1 MHVPGMGV
9 RPFFFSSLYDGPAT
23 QQTVFDNSACD
34 AVSSALN
41 GFNACVL
48 LYGQT
53 VSITTTSYLLLINC
67 KVQLRIIYF

>member
-9 RPFFFSSLYDGPAT
+9 RPFFFSSLYDGQAS
-23 QQTVFDNSACD
+23 QQIVFDNSACD
-34 AVSSALN
+34 AVLAALN

-53 VSITTTSYLLLINC
+53 VSIIISLLYLLPNH
-67 KVQLRIIYF
+67 